1 MCARVTDAMTEDV
14 ITCGAETSLESVAEL
29 MLRNGIGSVIITT
42 EGDSYGIITE
52 SDIVLATYK
61 TGNPI
66 AAIPTRAVA
75 SHPVV
80 TVEPT
85 QTLRLAAKRMRDE
98 EIKKLVVVSGLEIE
112 GILTTQ
118 DLLDHYGKLTK
129 DIQQI
134 RQQSRPRREKWPRE
148 DF

>member
-1 MCARVTDAMTEDV
+1 MCARVTDVMTEDV
-14 ITCGAETSLESVAEL
+14 ITCGADTSLEAVAER
-29 MLRNGIGSVIITT
+29 MLRNGIGSVVITT
-42 EGDSYGIITE
+42 DGNSYGIVTE
-52 SDIVLATYK
+52 TDIVLATYK
-61 TGNPI
+61 TGKPL
-66 AAIPTRAVA
+66 AEIPTQAVA

-85 QTLRLAAKRMRDE
+85 QTLRLAATRMRDE

-118 DLLDHYGKLTK
+118 DLIDHYGELTK

-134 RQQSRPRREKWPRE
+134 RQRSQPRREKWPRE